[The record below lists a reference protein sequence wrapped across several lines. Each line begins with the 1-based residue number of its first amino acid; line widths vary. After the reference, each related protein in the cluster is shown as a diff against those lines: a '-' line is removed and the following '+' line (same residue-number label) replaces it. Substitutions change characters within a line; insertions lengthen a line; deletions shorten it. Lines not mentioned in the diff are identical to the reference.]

1 MQHRDLRVADAIR
14 DIIAEI
20 VLTKISDPKIGFVTI
35 TRCSLSRDLR
45 NATVFFT
52 VMGEEQQR
60 EITLARLEHARGF
73 IRHLLGKRLKLKFLP
88 ELHFAVDEILLQEQ
102 RIGKIL
108 DELNPEKPENTP
120 DQTADG
126 SDARHP

>member
-1 MQHRDLRVADAIR
+1 MRYRERRVADAIR
-14 DIIAEI
+14 DIVAEI

-52 VMGEEQQR
+52 VMGDEEQQKV
-60 EITLARLEHARGF
+60 TLLHLEHARGF
-73 IRHLLGKRLKLKFLP
+73 IRHLLGRRLKMKFLP
-88 ELHFAVDEILLQEQ
+88 VLHFAVDEILLQEE
-102 RIGKIL
+102 RIDKIL
-108 DELNPEKPENTP
+108 DELNPEKPKETP
-120 DQTADG
+120 DQTTDG